1 MFGVWAGVY
10 PDFEAVSR
18 RAALLGPLGDCPTNL
33 SGGEAR
39 QGLGI
44 MLWVCG
50 SSGVSA
56 TMSGES
62 ALNPATTHRRSKPQ
76 SAGFIGL
83 V

>member
-10 PDFEAVSR
+10 PGFEAVSR
-18 RAALLGPLGDCPTNL
+18 RAVLLGPLGDSPTNL

-44 MLWVCG
+44 MLWVCE

-56 TMSGES
+56 AFSGGS
-62 ALNPATTHRRSKPQ
+62 ALYPATTHRRSKRH
-76 SAGFIGL
+76 SAGFTGL
-83 V
+83 L